1 MKYRQLLY
9 LVVILAVSC
18 NTLDICDD
26 DGESVLVA
34 RFKFQEPDDELASDS
49 IVTGFTLYG
58 IREGKADS
66 LLYDSSTT
74 SRIVLPLD
82 PHHNFSRFVMSIND
96 LSDTLTIGHA
106 TGYYLMSYTCGY
118 AALFTLDP
126 DSIIHGG
133 TLFRDFEIINAV
145 IDAEQEQNEEHLWLY
160 F

>member
-1 MKYRQLLY
+1 MKYRLFLY
-9 LVVILAVSC
+9 LVVTFALSC

-26 DGESVLVA
+26 DAESVLVA
-34 RFKFQEPDDELASDS
+34 RFKFQEDELVSDS

-74 SRIVLPLD
+74 SRIELPLD
-82 PHHNFSRFVMSIND
+82 PHHHFSRFVMGINERR
-96 LSDTLTIGHA
+96 DTLTIGHA

-118 AALFTLDP
+118 AALFTLNP

-133 TLFRDFEIINAV
+133 TLFRDAEIRNAV
-145 IDAEQEQNEEHLWLY
+145 IDAQQEQDEEHLWLY